1 MYNRTYTGKIELAV
15 LDTAGTFC
23 DGPGDLR
30 KRWPLDDL
38 RGCKAPVVP
47 FYEALLQ
54 FGMDCDWATIRKP
67 MGNFKPTHLRMLLSD
82 PEVAAQFKAKNGRDW
97 NEEDFEAILAAFR
110 PLMTKYIVD
119 PDLAKP
125 IDGAL
130 ECIDTLRMA
139 EILVG
144 CDTGYYASDSAM
156 LNKYLED
163 KYGLKFDVTTN
174 SEKVPGRPTPFMVYD
189 CMLQAYEITKKV
201 IPVESVVKID
211 DTAAGM
217 YCGNNAGAW
226 TIGLYATGS
235 NDYDQLAA
243 SKPDYLIP
251 SVKYVPDVIFYEIE
265 PRLRRGERPGQ
276 GLVETITI
284 K

>member
-30 KRWPLDDL
+30 SRWPLDDL

-47 FYEALLQ
+47 FYEALMEAGLE
-54 FGMDCDWATIRKP
+54 CDWATIRKP
-67 MGNFKPTHLRMLLSD
+67 MGNFKPTHLRMVLND
-82 PEVAAQFKAKNGRDW
+82 PAVAAQFREKNGRDW
-97 NEEDFEAILAAFR
+97 NEDDFDRILAIFR

-125 IDGAL
+125 IDGAV
-130 ECIDTLRMA
+130 ECIERLRMA

-144 CDTGYYASDSAM
+144 CDTGYYESDSKM

-174 SEKVPGRPTPFMVYD
+174 AEKVPGRPTPFMVYD
-189 CMLQAYEITKKV
+189 CMLQAYEQTKKV

-235 NDYDQLAA
+235 NNYDQLAA

-251 SVKYVPDVIFYEIE
+251 TVKYVPDIIFYEIE